1 MPLAHGSS
9 PESLVRCTSNHLAF
23 PSRAA
28 VLSARLLLPVSPPRG
43 GKGRFLEV
51 RGPEPATGTGAVT
64 AGGHTSLTEPAS
76 THRARVQIR
85 ANLEEARTGAAHSQ
99 GEQA

>member
-1 MPLAHGSS
+1 M
-9 PESLVRCTSNHLAF
+9 
-23 PSRAA
+23 
-28 VLSARLLLPVSPPRG
+28 LSARLLLPVSPLRG

-99 GEQA
+99 EEQA